1 MFGMIFMVPKFL
13 KDIHWP
19 ITFLTML
26 LAAVGIFSVYSATFR
41 GGIDYAQ
48 KQFIWSFMGLA
59 VFFLTIRLGYRFF
72 LNISYTFYVMTVALL
87 VWVLF
92 FTDARAGANRWI
104 SVGPFALQPSE
115 FAKMATILM
124 LSNFLAGQNPGSK
137 HFRNLILAVLFVG
150 LPALLVLKQPDLG
163 SCLVFFP
170 ILMAVLFLWGVKFR
184 YLIGFFILGA
194 SSLPFLW
201 HLLKPYQQKRLLVF
215 LNPSI
220 DPIGASYT
228 AIQSKIAVGSGGLFG
243 KGWLQGTQ
251 TQLDFVPEHHTDF
264 IFTVIAEE
272 FGFIGAL
279 FIIILFTL
287 LIAYSFQIMRHT
299 TDIRAKLLSIGVIG
313 FFSFQ
318 AILNI
323 AMTIGLAPI
332 TGITLPFISYGGSS
346 LLATFFAFGLL
357 SSIYRERSI
366 F

>member
-1 MFGMIFMVPKFL
+1 MAPKFL

-19 ITFLTML
+19 ITFLTIL

-41 GGIDYAQ
+41 GTTDYAQ
-48 KQFIWSFMGLA
+48 KQFIWSLIGLGI
-59 VFFLTIRLGYRFF
+59 FFLTIRLGYRFF
-72 LNISYTFYVMTVALL
+72 LNISYTFYIITIVLL
-87 VWVLF
+87 LWVLF
-92 FTDARAGANRWI
+92 FTDARLGANRWI
-104 SVGPFALQPSE
+104 FIGPFALQPSE

-124 LSNFLAGQNPGSK
+124 LANFLAGRNPGSK
-137 HFRNLILAVLFVG
+137 HLQHLVLAVLFVG
-150 LPALLVLKQPDLG
+150 VPAFLILKQPDLG
-163 SCLVFFP
+163 SCLVFSP
-170 ILMAVLFLWGVKFR
+170 ILLAILFFWGIKFR
-184 YLIGFFILGA
+184 YLIGCVILGSA
-194 SSLPFLW
+194 SLPFLW
-201 HLLKPYQQKRLLVF
+201 QALKPYQQKRLLVF

-279 FIIILFTL
+279 FIIILFAL
-287 LIAYSFQIMRHT
+287 LIAYGFQILKHT
-299 TDIRAKLLSIGVIG
+299 TDHRAKLLAIGVLG

-318 AILNI
+318 VVINI

-332 TGITLPFISYGGSS
+332 TGITLPFLSYGGSS

-357 SSIYRERSI
+357 ASIYRERSI

>member
-1 MFGMIFMVPKFL
+1 MAPRFL

-19 ITFLTML
+19 ITFLTIT

-41 GGIDYAQ
+41 SMGDYTQ
-48 KQFIWSFMGLA
+48 KQLIWSFIGIF
-59 VFFLTIRLGYRFF
+59 VFFITIRLGYRFF
-72 LNISYTFYVMTVALL
+72 LNISYTFYVVTILL
-87 VWVLF
+87 LLWVLF
-92 FTDARAGANRWI
+92 FTEAKAGATRWI
-104 SVGPFALQPSE
+104 AIGPFALQPSE
-115 FAKMATILM
+115 FSKMATVLM
-124 LSNFLAGQNPGSK
+124 LANFLAGRNPNSK
-137 HFRNLILAVLFVG
+137 HLQNLILTVFFVG
-150 LPALLVLKQPDLG
+150 MPAILILKQPDLG
-163 SCLVFFP
+163 SCLVFSP
-170 ILMAVLFLWGVKFR
+170 ILIAIIFLWGIRIR
-184 YLIGFFILGA
+184 YLLGFLLAGA

-201 HLLKPYQQKRLLVF
+201 HALKPYQQKRLLVF

-228 AIQSKIAVGSGGLFG
+228 AIQSKIAVGSGGLIG

-272 FGFIGAL
+272 FGFIGAF
-279 FIIILFTL
+279 FIIILFAL
-287 LIAYSFQIMRHT
+287 LIAYSFQIMKHT
-299 TDIRAKLLSIGVIG
+299 TDNRAKLLAIGIIG

-318 AILNI
+318 VVINI

-357 SSIYRERSI
+357 ASIYRERSI

>member
-1 MFGMIFMVPKFL
+1 MAPKFL

-19 ITFLTML
+19 LTFLTIL

-41 GGIDYAQ
+41 GTTDYAQ
-48 KQFIWSFMGLA
+48 KQLIWGLIGII
-59 VFFLTIRLGYRFF
+59 VFFLTMRLGYRFF
-72 LNISYTFYVMTVALL
+72 LNISYTFYIITVVLL

-92 FTDARAGANRWI
+92 FTDARSGANRWI
-104 SVGPFALQPSE
+104 SMGPFALQPSE

-124 LSNFLAGQNPGSK
+124 LANFLAGRNPGSK
-137 HFRNLILAVLFVG
+137 HFQHLVLTVLFVG
-150 LPALLVLKQPDLG
+150 MPAFLILKQPDLG
-163 SCLVFFP
+163 SCLVFCP
-170 ILMAVLFLWGVKFR
+170 ILIAILFSWGVKFR
-184 YLIGFFILGA
+184 YLIGCFILGA
-194 SSLPFLW
+194 ASLPFLW
-201 HLLKPYQQKRLLVF
+201 HALKPYQQKRLLVF
-215 LNPSI
+215 LDPSI

-272 FGFIGAL
+272 FGFVGAI
-279 FIIILFTL
+279 FIIILFAL

-299 TDIRAKLLSIGVIG
+299 TDHRAKLLAIGVIG

-318 AILNI
+318 VIINI

-332 TGITLPFISYGGSS
+332 TGITLPFLSYGGSS
-346 LLATFFAFGLL
+346 LLATFFAYGLL
-357 SSIYRERSI
+357 ASVYRERSI

>member
-1 MFGMIFMVPKFL
+1 MARRFL

-19 ITFLTML
+19 ITFLTVA

-41 GGIDYAQ
+41 SMTDYAN
-48 KQFIWSFMGLA
+48 KQLIWSMIGL
-59 VFFLTIRLGYRFF
+59 VIFFLTIKLGYRFF
-72 LNISYTFYVMTVALL
+72 LNISYTFYVLTIGLL
-87 VWVLF
+87 IWVLF
-92 FTDARAGANRWI
+92 FTDARSGAHRWI
-104 SVGPFALQPSE
+104 PIGPFALQPSE

-124 LSNFLAGQNPGSK
+124 VANFLAGRNPGSN
-137 HFRNLILAVLFVG
+137 HFRNLVLAAFFVG
-150 LPALLVLKQPDLG
+150 LPAILILKQPDLG
-163 SCLVFFP
+163 SCLVFMP
-170 ILMAVLFLWGVKFR
+170 ILIAVIFLWGVKIR
-184 YLIGFFILGA
+184 YLVTFSILGA

-201 HLLKPYQQKRLLVF
+201 HMLKPYQQKRLLVF
-215 LNPSI
+215 VNPSI

-272 FGFIGAL
+272 FGYIGAL
-279 FIIILFTL
+279 FIIILFAL
-287 LIAYSFQIMRHT
+287 LIAYSFRIMSHT
-299 TDIRAKLLSIGVIG
+299 TDSRARLLAIGVIG

-318 AILNI
+318 VILNI

-346 LLATFFAFGLL
+346 LIATFFAFGLL